1 MEENDKIALLL
12 TVGDVAGLPKAISD
26 TKADLVYFIHTKDSL
41 KTIDDVISTLKQKG
55 IDENDRDLKEYM
67 DSFNENETYFKKK
80 LESHVDLNESFIE
93 SRHIIRKLKNE
104 GYDVRVDFT
113 GGTKVM
119 GVGLYLAAM
128 SEHCKYFYIS
138 GKRQDDIGNVISGF
152 EEIQQLE
159 DPYETFAV
167 REFNRGIQFFN
178 SYQFDASLIN
188 FKTAYDVLED
198 DDLKERAKLFID
210 IVKMYNSWDKFN
222 NNLIEDSKIT
232 KIKLNKF
239 LKENIIEVIDKSEN
253 LTSYFNER
261 NPEFYEQLKRNLK
274 FLDKK
279 ISNKQSENFKDIKVY
294 LPDLLNNAQRRI
306 DEGKYDDAV
315 ARLYR
320 ASELVAQLKL
330 VEYDFINSWELKKNL
345 SFYVDKNKIN
355 KGVNSKTK
363 RSLNNWKYYNNKDT
377 VDTFALKKTY
387 ELLSK
392 LNKDD
397 ARALSD
403 NFFDNIK
410 EDINERNTSILAHG
424 LKPIDKTLADELYGL
439 VLNHSL
445 KLYSNVEKYQRF
457 AEFPKFN
464 LSN

>member
-41 KTIDDVISTLKQKG
+41 KTIDDVISTLNQKG

-167 REFNRGIQFFN
+167 REFNRG
-178 SYQFDASLIN
+178 D
-188 FKTAYDVLED
+188 
-198 DDLKERAKLFID
+198 R
-210 IVKMYNSWDKFN
+210 
-222 NNLIEDSKIT
+222 
-232 KIKLNKF
+232 
-239 LKENIIEVIDKSEN
+239 KS
-253 LTSYFNER
+253 
-261 NPEFYEQLKRNLK
+261 
-274 FLDKK
+274 
-279 ISNKQSENFKDIKVY
+279 V
-294 LPDLLNNAQRRI
+294 
-306 DEGKYDDAV
+306 V
-315 ARLYR
+315 
-320 ASELVAQLKL
+320 
-330 VEYDFINSWELKKNL
+330 
-345 SFYVDKNKIN
+345 
-355 KGVNSKTK
+355 
-363 RSLNNWKYYNNKDT
+363 
-377 VDTFALKKTY
+377 
-387 ELLSK
+387 
-392 LNKDD
+392 
-397 ARALSD
+397 
-403 NFFDNIK
+403 
-410 EDINERNTSILAHG
+410 
-424 LKPIDKTLADELYGL
+424 
-439 VLNHSL
+439 
-445 KLYSNVEKYQRF
+445 
-457 AEFPKFN
+457 
-464 LSN
+464 

>member
-1 MEENDKIALLL
+1 MDNEKIALLL

-26 TKADLVYFIHTKDSL
+26 TKANLVCFIHTKDSQ
-41 KTIDDVISTLKQKG
+41 KTIEEVIAALNQKV
-55 IDENDRDLKEYM
+55 IDENDHDLKEYM
-67 DSFNENETYFKKK
+67 LSFKENETYFKIK
-80 LESHVDLNESFIE
+80 LNSHVDLNESFIE
-93 SRHIIRKLKNE
+93 SRHVIRRLKRE
-104 GYDVRVDFT
+104 GYDIRIDFT

-128 SEHCKYFYIS
+128 SEHCKYYYVS

-152 EEIQQLE
+152 EEIEQLE

-188 FKTAYDVLED
+188 FKAAYDVLED
-198 DDLKERAKLFID
+198 DDLKERARLFID

-261 NPEFYEQLKRNLK
+261 NPEFYEQLKRNLN

-320 ASELVAQLKL
+320 ATELVAQLKL
-330 VEYDFINSWELKKNL
+330 VEHDFVSTYELEKNL
-345 SFYVDKNKIN
+345 SFYVDKSRVES
-355 KGVNSKTK
+355 GVNSKAR
-363 RSLNNWKYYNNKDT
+363 RSLNHWKYYNDKEI

-387 ELLSK
+387 QLLSK
-392 LNKDD
+392 LNMSD
-397 ARALSD
+397 AKALSD

-410 EDINERNTSILAHG
+410 EDLNKRNTSILAHG
-424 LKPIDKTLADELYGL
+424 LNPVGKTLADDLYDL
-439 VLNHSL
+439 VLDHSI
-445 KLYSNVEKYQRF
+445 KLCSNVEKYQRG

-464 LSN
+464 IND

>member
-1 MEENDKIALLL
+1 MDNEKIALLL
-12 TVGDVAGLPKAISD
+12 TVGNVAGLPKAISD
-26 TKADLVYFIHTKDSL
+26 TKADLVYFIHTKKSL
-41 KTIDDVISTLKQKG
+41 KTIEDVITELNQTVIKK
-55 IDENDRDLKEYM
+55 NDQDLKEYM
-67 DSFNENETYFKKK
+67 LSFKENETYFKIK
-80 LESHVDLNESFIE
+80 LNSDVDLNESFIE
-93 SRHIIRKLKNE
+93 SRHVIRRLKRE

-128 SEHCKYFYIS
+128 SEHCKYFYVK

-188 FKTAYDVLED
+188 FKAAHDVLED
-198 DDLKERAKLFID
+198 DDLKERASLFMD
-210 IVKMYNSWDKFN
+210 IVKLYNSWDKFN
-222 NNLIEDSKIT
+222 NNLIEDSEIT

-239 LKENIIEVIDKSEN
+239 LKEDIIEVIDRSEN

-261 NPEFYEQLKRNLK
+261 NPEFYKQLKRNLK

-294 LPDLLNNAQRRI
+294 LPDLLNNAKRRI

-330 VEYDFINSWELKKNL
+330 VEYDFINYWELEKNL

-355 KGVNSKTK
+355 AGVNSKT
-363 RSLNNWKYYNNKDT
+363 RRNLNNWKYYDKKGT

-387 ELLSK
+387 ELLSR

-397 ARALSD
+397 AEALSQ

-410 EDINERNTSILAHG
+410 DDINERNTSILAHG
-424 LKPIDKTLADELYGL
+424 LKPIDKALADDLYDL
-439 VLNHSL
+439 VLDHSL

-464 LSN
+464 LSD